1 MPVERTDDT
10 SDVSAGGVVE
20 FDPGN
25 DDRPAN
31 DSRSGG
37 SDRFGDRS
45 VLVVGAGPV
54 GRWIAGVLDAGET
67 AFCDVDRVVAN
78 RAAEGLG
85 GRVLDADSGERFDV
99 VGFAVPIPAIE
110 EAIAAH
116 ASRAREGVF
125 DSTGVM
131 ADPIAAMAAHA
142 SDVDRVSLHP
152 LFAPK
157 RAPGRVA
164 MVAGSGSDDGHTT
177 GDGETSDEANGE
189 TGSGVGRDADSLA
202 AGVEGA
208 LRAVGNE
215 VFYTTAADHDEAMKT
230 VQARAHAAVLAFAL
244 AAEPVDERFHT
255 PVSGTLA
262 EIATRVTDGNPGT
275 YAEIQAAF
283 EGATDIVAAAD
294 RIADA
299 DPETFQSLY
308 REAGANGGGEEGRS
322 DDGHGG
328 REGTVGSERSDR
340 SDRNGGH
347 DGDGEDG

>member
-1 MPVERTDDT
+1 M
-10 SDVSAGGVVE
+10 
-20 FDPGN
+20 
-25 DDRPAN
+25 
-31 DSRSGG
+31 
-37 SDRFGDRS
+37 
-45 VLVVGAGPV
+45 LVVGAGPV

-177 GDGETSDEANGE
+177 GDGET
-189 TGSGVGRDADSLA
+189 GSGVGRDADSLA

-262 EIATRVTDGNPGT
+262 EIATKVTDGNPET

-283 EGATDIVAAAD
+283 EGATDVVAAAD
-294 RIADA
+294 RIANA

-328 REGTVGSERSDR
+328 REGTVGSDR